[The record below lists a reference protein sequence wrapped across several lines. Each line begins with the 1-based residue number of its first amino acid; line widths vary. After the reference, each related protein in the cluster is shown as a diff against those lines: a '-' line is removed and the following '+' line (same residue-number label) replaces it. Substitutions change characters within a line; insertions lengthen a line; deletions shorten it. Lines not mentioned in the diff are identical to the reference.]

1 MTKKAHNNKDDISNF
16 SSWRK
21 ILHEIIF
28 GIETFA
34 GRAFDVALLVAIS
47 LSVIIVMLESVQ
59 GIREHYRYELLVIE
73 WVFTILFSLEYV
85 ARLIASPKPL
95 KYMFSF
101 MGLIDFFS
109 IIPTYLRLFNIGM
122 HSISIIRSI
131 RLIRIFRI
139 LKLTRYMSGASSL
152 STSLWNSRHKII
164 VFLGSVLI
172 IVVVMGTL
180 LYLIEGGENGF
191 TSIPV
196 SIYWAIVTLTTVGYG
211 DISPQTTVGQ
221 AIASLV
227 MILGYAILAVPTGI
241 VTAEVIKEGKSKGF
255 KVCGKCKTSALSTDS
270 NYCYKCGSSLD
281 S

>member
-1 MTKKAHNNKDDISNF
+1 MGKKSQIKEDISSF
-16 SSWRK
+16 GPWRK
-21 ILHEIIF
+21 NLHEVIF

-34 GRAFDVALLVAIS
+34 GRAFDLALLVAIS
-47 LSVIIVMLESVQ
+47 LSVIIVMLESVPR
-59 GIREHYRYELLVIE
+59 IREHYGSELIVIE
-73 WVFTILFSLEYV
+73 WVFTALFSLEYI
-85 ARLIASPKPL
+85 ARLIASPKSF

-109 IIPTYLRLFNIGM
+109 IVPTYLRVFNIGS

-131 RLIRIFRI
+131 RLVRIFRI
-139 LKLTRYMSGASSL
+139 LKLTRYMSGANSL
-152 STSLWNSRHKII
+152 SSSLWNSRHKII
-164 VFLGSVLI
+164 VFLGSVII
-172 IVVVMGTL
+172 IVVVMGTV

-211 DISPQTTVGQ
+211 DISPQTTIGQ
-221 AIASLV
+221 SIASLV

-241 VTAEVIKEGKSKGF
+241 VTAEVIKSENKKGF
-255 KVCGKCKTSALSTDS
+255 KPCGRCKTKPLVEDA
-270 NYCYKCGSSLD
+270 NYCHKCGSSLE